1 MVLTQQLISSAL
13 HMHLGFLTLNTLVLM
28 RPCDGLASVTVAC
41 QYMKSK
47 DKAKYSM
54 SLSEAGIH
62 IQGHR

>member
-1 MVLTQQLISSAL
+1 
-13 HMHLGFLTLNTLVLM
+13 MHLGFLTLNTLVLM